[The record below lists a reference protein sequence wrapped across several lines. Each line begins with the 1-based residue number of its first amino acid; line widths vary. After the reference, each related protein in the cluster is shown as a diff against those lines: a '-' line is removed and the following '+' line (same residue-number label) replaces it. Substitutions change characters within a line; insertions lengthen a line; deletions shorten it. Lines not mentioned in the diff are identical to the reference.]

1 MKENEIKKAV
11 VTGKFDTDT
20 PMELTDAKIYKNNDI
35 ACKVNWKIRNDQL
48 MPEPSYYHINVIR
61 KNCPQLLIDFL
72 LKQINIIDPDNRVD
86 MPDYVL
92 KN

>member
-1 MKENEIKKAV
+1 
-11 VTGKFDTDT
+11 
-20 PMELTDAKIYKNNDI
+20 MELTDAKIYKNNEI

-48 MPEPSYYHINVIR
+48 MPEATYYHINVIR

-72 LKQINIIDPDNRVD
+72 LKQINILDPENRVD

-92 KN
+92 KD